1 MHQDVFQSHWKNT
14 SAAISLRSPK
24 NASVCISVTLTK
36 YFRSY
41 ITHCWKKCI
50 RMYII
55 QSLWKNTSA
64 AISLSSPKNGS
75 GCISV
80 TLVKYIPSYITHRWK
95 KCIRLYF
102 SHVEKIHPLLC
113 HSEVQKMHLDVFQSL
128 WQNICACMSLR
139 SPKNASVCISVTL
152 TKYLCSY
159 ITHRRKKYIRMYF
172 SHIEKIH
179 PLLCHSE
186 VKKLIWMYFSHF
198 DKIHPLLWLRSPKN
212 ASVCISV
219 TLTNYFCSYIT
230 HWWKKCIMM

>member
-1 MHQDVFQSHWKNT
+1 MHLFKVTEVHPDAFLDLLDVFQSLWQNT
-14 SAAISLRSPK
+14 SAAMSLRSPK

-102 SHVEKIHPLLC
+102 SHFDKVFLQLY
-113 HSEVQKMHLDVFQSL
+113 HSLVKEMHHDVIQSL
-128 WQNICACMSLR
+128 WQNTSAAISLR
-139 SPKNASVCISVTL
+139 SPKNGSGGISVTL
-152 TKYLCSY
+152 IKYICSY
-159 ITHRRKKYIRMYF
+159 ITHRWKKYIRMYF

-179 PLLCHSE
+179 PLLCHSIIRAT
-186 VKKLIWMYFSHF
+186 VSL
-198 DKIHPLLWLRSPKN
+198 
-212 ASVCISV
+212 
-219 TLTNYFCSYIT
+219 
-230 HWWKKCIMM
+230 